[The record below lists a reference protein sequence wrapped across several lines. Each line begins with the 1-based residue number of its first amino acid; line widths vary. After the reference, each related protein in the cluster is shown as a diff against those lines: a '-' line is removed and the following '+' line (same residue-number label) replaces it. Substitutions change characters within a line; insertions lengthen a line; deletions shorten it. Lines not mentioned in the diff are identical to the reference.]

1 MDLSPGYWQRLAIA
15 RMLYRNKNIFIMDEP
30 FTFIDSIS
38 ASEILKGIFEFLG
51 KERSLIFITRSTE
64 NLKMFDRIYY
74 FEDGKI
80 VEEGTWRS
88 LMKRKGKLYHEV
100 SSLN

>member
-1 MDLSPGYWQRLAIA
+1 
-15 RMLYRNKNIFIMDEP
+15 
-30 FTFIDSIS
+30 
-38 ASEILKGIFEFLG
+38 
-51 KERSLIFITRSTE
+51 
-64 NLKMFDRIYY
+64 MFDRIYY

-80 VEEGTWRS
+80 VEEGTWKS